1 MGRIRPL
8 TTEPAQIQGDLDMDS
23 NSAVPF
29 PYVPIRKR
37 PKIAWPDNA
46 KLALWVIPNIESFS
60 LQEHI
65 EKGDTIPNV
74 PAFSIRDYGARVGIW
89 RLMEVLERY
98 GIRGTAALNSEACD
112 VYPEVIEEAIRLNW
126 EFMGHNESNTRYL
139 NQVDAPEERRIIRDS
154 LLKIEKSTGR
164 RPAGWLGSG
173 LIETW
178 NTLEF
183 LVDEGCQYVADW
195 VNDDQPYRM
204 QVPNGD
210 IVSLNYS
217 MEINDK
223 LAFEYRNQT
232 AEQFET
238 MIRRQFDVLY
248 REGSESGRV
257 MAICLHPYIIGVP
270 HRIDALD
277 SALRYITSHDGVWLA
292 TGGEIVDH
300 YLQSGPSAPG
310 SGTASL

>member
-1 MGRIRPL
+1 
-8 TTEPAQIQGDLDMDS
+8 MDS
-23 NSAVPF
+23 NSSVPF

-37 PKIAWPDNA
+37 PKIAWPNNA

-112 VYPEVIEEAIRLNW
+112 VYPEVIEEAVRLNW

-139 NQVDAPEERRIIRDS
+139 NQVDAAEERRIIRDS

-300 YLQSGPSAPG
+300 YLQSGPAAPG
-310 SGTASL
+310 NGTVSL

>member
-1 MGRIRPL
+1 
-8 TTEPAQIQGDLDMDS
+8 MDS
-23 NSAVPF
+23 YSAVPF
-29 PYVPIRKR
+29 PYVPIHKR
-37 PKIAWPDNA
+37 PRIEWPDNA
-46 KLALWVIPNIESFS
+46 KVALWVIPNIEAFS
-60 LQEHI
+60 LNEHI
-65 EKGDTIPNV
+65 ERGDTIPNV

-89 RLMEVLERY
+89 RLMKVLERY

-112 VYPEVIEEAIRLNW
+112 VYPEVIEEAIRLKW

-139 NQVDAPEERRIIRDS
+139 NQVDAAEERRIIRDS

-277 SALRYITSHDGVWLA
+277 SALRYITSHDEVWLA

-300 YLQSGPSAPG
+300 YLQSGPA
-310 SGTASL
+310 A

>member
-1 MGRIRPL
+1 
-8 TTEPAQIQGDLDMDS
+8 MDS
-23 NSAVPF
+23 NSSVPF

-139 NQVDAPEERRIIRDS
+139 NQVDAAEERRIIRDS

-300 YLQSGPSAPG
+300 YLQSGPAAPG
-310 SGTASL
+310 NGTVSL

>member
-1 MGRIRPL
+1 
-8 TTEPAQIQGDLDMDS
+8 MDS
-23 NSAVPF
+23 YSAVPF
-29 PYVPIRKR
+29 PYVPIHKR
-37 PKIAWPDNA
+37 PRIEWPDNA
-46 KLALWVIPNIESFS
+46 KVALWVIPNIEAFS
-60 LQEHI
+60 LNEHI
-65 EKGDTIPNV
+65 ERGDTIPNV

-89 RLMEVLERY
+89 RLMKVLERY

-112 VYPEVIEEAIRLNW
+112 VYPEVIEEAIRLKW

-139 NQVDAPEERRIIRDS
+139 NQVDAAEERRIIRDS

-164 RPAGWLGSG
+164 RPVGWLGSG

-277 SALRYITSHDGVWLA
+277 SALRYITSHDEVWLA

-300 YLQSGPSAPG
+300 YLQSGPA
-310 SGTASL
+310 A